1 MEWVFPFFHHAVG
14 SLSYN
19 FQPYWLEF
27 PAMSLFFTRSTLQA
41 LASCFNKSKRSFQ
54 AISNWEVCCCWCHL
68 CPREIVH
75 FSVIHVII
83 REMTQGL
90 RILIAGAIS
99 FYYGFSRDVFTKCDY
114 VFNLTIFGHFWQKE
128 LTLNPLSFFCKNYDS
143 EIFSFFAKSICIRI
157 VLSQLV
163 LALLR

>member
-1 MEWVFPFFHHAVG
+1 MNYRNFQVCFEFYDMEWGFPFFHHAVG

-54 AISNWEVCCCWCHL
+54 AISNWEVCCCCWCHL

-83 REMTQGL
+83 QEKIQGL
-90 RILIAGAIS
+90 RILIAGAIL
-99 FYYGFSRDVFTKCDY
+99 FYYGLSRDVFTKCDY
-114 VFNLTIFGHFWQKE
+114 VSNLTICGTFDKR
-128 LTLNPLSFFCKNYDS
+128 N
-143 EIFSFFAKSICIRI
+143 
-157 VLSQLV
+157 
-163 LALLR
+163 